1 MLYLIVASVALTSA
15 EVRDPWRWPFSQDS
29 IWNMP
34 IGSKAVYE
42 DAGLKRSGFVG
53 VDEEWFVILK
63 PSDPIREIRSPSD
76 WGKRWPGEKVLGT
89 MPVPDDL
96 IIPDAKPPHTPNA
109 CATFLMPDGRTVKQ
123 LEPTCRTTKS
133 AQIVGWIHGEDQ
145 DLFGLGFK
153 GTHWGSGLSAIGGS
167 IRLGDLT
174 SGKPIRHALKLNVWG
189 KKYLYYGDPIK
200 GFRWPAD
207 RCDAGAPSSYGGKN
221 PKVVMGTLL
230 AIPPSVTPQKLG
242 ISTTVGQI
250 LFSALQDYGAYISDD
265 SGWDAYDLCAEV
277 GVIEEVRTKFGL
289 ELSSN
294 NGALYEDVQRLIQ
307 SLTIVDNNKPGNI
320 GGGGKRRQPL
330 APAIKPP
337 R

>member
-1 MLYLIVASVALTSA
+1 MLSLFLASIAIGSVEA
-15 EVRDPWRWPFSQDS
+15 RDPWRWPFAQDS
-29 IWNMP
+29 IWNVP
-34 IGSKAVYE
+34 IGSKAVYVE
-42 DAGLKRSGFVG
+42 AGFQRSGFIG
-53 VDEEWFVILK
+53 VDEERFVKLK
-63 PSDPIREIRSPSD
+63 ATDPIREIRSPSD
-76 WGKRWPGEKVLGT
+76 WGKRWPGDKVLGS

-96 IIPDAKPPHTPNA
+96 IIPDASPPHTPNA

-123 LEPTCRTTKS
+123 LEPTCRVEKG

-145 DLFGLGFK
+145 DLYGLGIK

-167 IRLGDLT
+167 IKVGELS
-174 SGKPIRHALKLNVWG
+174 SGKPIRHALKLNIWG
-189 KKYLYYGDPIK
+189 KKNLYYGDQIK

-207 RCDAGAPSSYGGKN
+207 RSDASASTSYGGKN
-221 PKVVMGTLL
+221 PKLVMGTLV
-230 AIPPSVTPQKLG
+230 AIPPSVTPEKLG
-242 ISTTVGQI
+242 ISTKVGRM

-289 ELSSN
+289 DLSSN
-294 NGALYEDVQRLIQ
+294 SGALYEDIQRLIP
-307 SLTIVDNNKPGNI
+307 SLSIVDNNKPGNI

-337 R
+337 K